1 MPGCPAFSAHRVPR
15 YRGAEQRRTPTMPK
29 KITCP
34 MSYGEAGR
42 QSTALGQLL
51 DDLQSPE
58 AVTRAAAVRNLCPCR
73 TAWDIP
79 VQRYVAAMRDDP
91 SRSVRHEVHHVLDED
106 SHWGKKLQ
114 YRRVKAEIEDADV
127 DEAAVGD
134 HSIGL
139 RRRPRPRTKGAA
151 ARM

>member
-1 MPGCPAFSAHRVPR
+1 
-15 YRGAEQRRTPTMPK
+15 MPK
-29 KITCP
+29 KIACP

-42 QSTALGQLL
+42 QSTAIGQLI

-58 AVTRAAAVRNLCPCR
+58 AVTRAAAVRSLCPCR

-79 VQRYVAAMRDDP
+79 VQRYVAAMREDP

-114 YRRVKAEIEDADV
+114 YRHVKAEIEAEDV
-127 DEAAVGD
+127 DDDPVGA
-134 HSIGL
+134 HSIAW

-151 ARM
+151 ARMAWSPRPRRY